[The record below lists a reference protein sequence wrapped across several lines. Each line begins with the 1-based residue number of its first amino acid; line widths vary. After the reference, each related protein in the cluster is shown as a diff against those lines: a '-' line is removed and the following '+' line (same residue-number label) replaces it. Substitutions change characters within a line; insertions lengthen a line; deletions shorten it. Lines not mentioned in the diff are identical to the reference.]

1 MLDLPPLPLPSNFP
15 LTPPPPLSPLQVI
28 AFICIIAAAVAL
40 DDLDNDELKALDRID
55 EGWEWEDTGKLARSA
70 CGFLIFLA
78 IMVMILEGAIIA
90 QRFLN
95 FGIVERF
102 NLIFIIAVGLLLY
115 CYLLRGKLLKEKAFV
130 EFAVFQS
137 KRFLRNFCRQMPS
150 LRNREL
156 AAVVSLRNLYTKLR
170 ELSPLIVSHHIYT
183 TCTFLSCFLIKWNL
197 QTRDINK
204 QELSLIVA
212 LEQHTQVFIFGSE
225 FFVTIGVPLFAGE

>member
-1 MLDLPPLPLPSNFP
+1 MTDVVAGAAGKAAMSMFGPHPSITIVTFWEGIVEIV
-15 LTPPPPLSPLQVI
+15 LRVVSVVF

-102 NLIFIIAVGLLLY
+102 NLIFIIVDVVISAVFAFLFFCIAIATAVYGGRFGNWESEYDNLDRGQVPDLDNAADLNEDMGGVSFFCFAGLLVFAGLVAFVVISF
-115 CYLLRGKLLKEKAFV
+115 LLKW
-130 EFAVFQS
+130 
-137 KRFLRNFCRQMPS
+137 RN
-150 LRNREL
+150 
-156 AAVVSLRNLYTKLR
+156 
-170 ELSPLIVSHHIYT
+170 
-183 TCTFLSCFLIKWNL
+183 
-197 QTRDINK
+197 TRVK
-204 QELSLIVA
+204 YVA
-212 LEQHTQVFIFGSE
+212 TPGALGGGGTE
-225 FFVTIGVPLFAGE
+225 